1 VKTTG
6 KQAGKAN
13 PSWDEPK
20 EETKEDLDKGLTE
33 EQVLANHFFEL
44 YKGLDRAHG
53 KFVVSNAALASGEKV
68 KGRATTE
75 ISPYTVKLWNLHLNG
90 NQGLGVVP
98 ITDEGVCWW
107 GAIDVDVYPL
117 NLEELEGRV
126 HRLGLPLIVIR
137 TKSGGA
143 HLTLFL
149 SEPVSCK
156 IVRNKL
162 YEFAMVLG
170 YGGVEIFP
178 KQTMLASKK
187 DVGNWLNMPY
197 FEHKQSTR
205 FAIFKGKALTAK
217 QFIVLAHKIRIT
229 EEQLTSVEVSLS
241 GEFEDGPPCLQ
252 MIAKQGAPE
261 GTRNNTLFAMGVYAK
276 HKHEDDW
283 EVKIEEMNVAFIDP
297 PLKSKE
303 VQIIIKSA
311 GRKDYF
317 YPCNKAPLITFCNK
331 DLCRKRQFGIG
342 QGGEE
347 FGLNLGSLVKI
358 ATEPPVWIIDIEG
371 VRVQLDTEDLM
382 SQERFRRSCVMAIN
396 KLPPR
401 VKNTEWDKI
410 LREKLEGVEII
421 DAPVES
427 RQTGRINQYAFQ
439 FLINTPMARVKDE
452 IVIGR
457 PWYDKETDMIC
468 FRGNDLLKYLSNYG
482 LNAEPR
488 KIWASLRDGG
498 AEHGQIKVKTAPVQ
512 VWKVPKNLVPEISI
526 DLPPDIDAA
535 F

>member
-1 VKTTG
+1 MSSTENR
-6 KQAGKAN
+6 AGEEAL
-13 PSWDEPK
+13 DE
-20 EETKEDLDKGLTE
+20 ELTE
-33 EQVLANHFFEL
+33 EQSLANHFFDL
-44 YKGLDRAHG
+44 YKGLDRAYG
-53 KFVVSNAALASGEKV
+53 KFKINNTVTPDGEKV

-75 ISPYTVKLWNLHLNG
+75 VGLYNVKLWNMHLNG

-98 ITDEGVCWW
+98 IQDDGTCWW

-117 NLEELEGRV
+117 DIEDLERKV
-126 HRLGLPLIVIR
+126 RKLGLPLLVIR

-143 HLTLFL
+143 HLTMFL
-149 SEPVSCK
+149 KEPVPCK

-162 YEFAMVLG
+162 YEFAMALG
-170 YGGVEIFP
+170 HGGVEIFP
-178 KQTMLASKK
+178 KQTMLASIK

-197 FEHKQSTR
+197 FEHKNTTR
-205 FAIFKGKALTAK
+205 YCVLNGKPLSARQFLT
-217 QFIVLAHKIRIT
+217 LAHKVRIT
-229 EEQLTSVEVSLS
+229 EEQLMDIGVELA

-252 MIAKQGAPE
+252 MIAKSGAPE
-261 GTRNNTLFAMGVYAK
+261 GTRNNSLFAMGVYAK
-276 HKHEDDW
+276 MKFDDDW
-283 EVKIEEMNVAFIDP
+283 EAKIEEMNVKHISP

-347 FGLNLGSLVKI
+347 FSLNLGSLLKI

-382 SQERFRRSCVMAIN
+382 MQERFRRQCVMAIN
-396 KLPPR
+396 KLPPL
-401 VKNTEWDKI
+401 VKRQEWEKI
-410 LREKLEGVEII
+410 LRDKLESVEIV

-427 RQTGRINQYAFQ
+427 RQATRINQYAFQ
-439 FLINTPMARVKDE
+439 YLVNTPPAKVKDE
-452 IVIGR
+452 ILLGR
-457 PWYDKETDMIC
+457 PWYDRETDSIM
-468 FRGNDLLKYLSNYG
+468 FRGNDLIKYLDNNG
-482 LNAEPR
+482 IRAEPR

-498 AEHGQIKVKTAPVQ
+498 TEHQQLRIKGTVTQ
-512 VWKVPKNLVPEISI
+512 VWKIPKSMVPEVSL
-526 DLPPDIDAA
+526 DLPPDLNEE